1 MLTAASQVVYVAQ
14 GGGWKETAIAIG
26 TIVGAAGFVAAAV
39 GTFPAW
45 TGLKENSKGRHA
57 QRAIELGRRWDDPTM
72 ASVRRTIEKFGAGE
86 FRSSSHEMS
95 RRYYGRLGRIRGKPY
110 ADLDA
115 YATVFEDLGVL
126 NTLDILNTEWI
137 DETLG
142 GAVLGSWLVW
152 HLVAKEER
160 ALNPKT
166 YENRERL
173 AHRIWARREA
183 NSQRDQMNS
192 ERRGS
197 ESRRRRER
205 EAAAAQVDPLLLR
218 PW

>member
-1 MLTAASQVVYVAQ
+1 
-14 GGGWKETAIAIG
+14 
-26 TIVGAAGFVAAAV
+26 
-39 GTFPAW
+39 
-45 TGLKENSKGRHA
+45 
-57 QRAIELGRRWDDPTM
+57 M
-72 ASVRRTIEKFGAGE
+72 ASVRRTIEKFSAGE

-126 NTLDILNTEWI
+126 NTLEILNTEWI

-160 ALNPKT
+160 VLNPKT
-166 YENRERL
+166 YENWERL
-173 AHRIWARREA
+173 AQRIWARREA

-205 EAAAAQVDPLLLR
+205 EAAAAQVDPFQVDPLLLR